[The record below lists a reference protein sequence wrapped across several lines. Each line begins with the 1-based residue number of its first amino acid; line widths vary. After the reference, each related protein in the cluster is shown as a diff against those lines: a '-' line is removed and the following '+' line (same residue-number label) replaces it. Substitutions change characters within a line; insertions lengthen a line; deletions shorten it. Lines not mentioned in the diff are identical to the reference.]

1 MKAFLMH
8 RDQDFDP
15 QRELPRN
22 EQAMTQDLELNTL
35 FNAMARG
42 DKFLFAVVKS
52 AVLSGLK
59 DDLNTIGYR
68 QEMLKDCL
76 KNAAIVRDI
85 YDIAVGAIEAE
96 KKAYWNLF
104 NYPDAILRRS
114 IELLEMSVTM
124 LKKLR
129 NVATEHANRFE
140 SEGFIALFAMLKKEL
155 GDEYFAKVQ
164 NHLRQLK
171 FRGGV
176 LVSAELGKGSKGTN
190 YILRKPPDRKQS
202 WMNRILAQARP
213 VYSFHLH
220 PRDESGARALSE
232 LRDRGVNLVANALA
246 QSTDHILSFFNML
259 RTELAFYVG
268 CLNLGEQLAKKG
280 EPICFPL
287 PVAAQ
292 ERRHSFNGL
301 YDVCLTLSLEQ
312 RTVGNDL
319 NADNKDLVII
329 TGANQGGK
337 STFLRS
343 IGLAEL
349 MMQCG
354 MFVPAQ
360 SFCAN
365 VCNGLFTHYKRE
377 EDVTMKSGKLDEE
390 LNRMSDIVDQIMP
403 NSMLLFSESFAAT
416 NEREGSEIARQI
428 VCALLEKRIKVFF
441 VTHLYEFAH
450 RFYDKKMEN
459 AIFLRAERQ
468 RDGARTFK
476 LSEGEPLQTSYGE
489 DLYNKIFSSIAGNDD
504 IESPPVSART
514 VFIR

>member
-343 IGLAEL
+343 IGW
-349 MMQCG
+349 
-354 MFVPAQ
+354 
-360 SFCAN
+360 
-365 VCNGLFTHYKRE
+365 
-377 EDVTMKSGKLDEE
+377 
-390 LNRMSDIVDQIMP
+390 P
-403 NSMLLFSESFAAT
+403 N
-416 NEREGSEIARQI
+416 
-428 VCALLEKRIKVFF
+428 
-441 VTHLYEFAH
+441 
-450 RFYDKKMEN
+450 
-459 AIFLRAERQ
+459 
-468 RDGARTFK
+468 
-476 LSEGEPLQTSYGE
+476 
-489 DLYNKIFSSIAGNDD
+489 
-504 IESPPVSART
+504 
-514 VFIR
+514 

>member
-22 EQAMTQDLELNTL
+22 EQAVTRDLELNTL

-42 DKFLFAVVKS
+42 DKFLFAVIKS

-104 NYPDAILRRS
+104 NYPDATLRRS
-114 IELLEMSVTM
+114 IELLQMSVTM

-129 NVATEHANRFE
+129 NVAAEHANRFE
-140 SEGFIALFAMLKKEL
+140 SEGFTALFAMLKKEL

-164 NHLRQLK
+164 NHLGQLK

-319 NADNKDLVII
+319 NADHKDLVII
-329 TGANQGGK
+329 TDRHLVVIAEEKSFRRFGFRRDAKYGGIISYIPRRRLIRYDITEQRRARSLILELCIGDTAKKLEFLFPTEKCAEVLRLVQQTERNGA
-337 STFLRS
+337 T
-343 IGLAEL
+343 
-349 MMQCG
+349 
-354 MFVPAQ
+354 
-360 SFCAN
+360 
-365 VCNGLFTHYKRE
+365 
-377 EDVTMKSGKLDEE
+377 
-390 LNRMSDIVDQIMP
+390 
-403 NSMLLFSESFAAT
+403 AA
-416 NEREGSEIARQI
+416 RGVI
-428 VCALLEKRIKVFF
+428 
-441 VTHLYEFAH
+441 
-450 RFYDKKMEN
+450 N
-459 AIFLRAERQ
+459 A
-468 RDGARTFK
+468 T
-476 LSEGEPLQTSYGE
+476 
-489 DLYNKIFSSIAGNDD
+489 
-504 IESPPVSART
+504 
-514 VFIR
+514 